1 MAEEYLA
8 KQLAALKGKQGLI
21 SDIKASLAKVNKK
34 VIKIFKDKEMKKP
47 KVSLQILIDKYLLK
61 LNAGD
66 VDLNLRRAKLREAKR
81 KKRELEAK
89 LLSVT
94 ESIDNLDI
102 INEIPTKMKINLQDS
117 QVRHEF
123 FEEEKQKARQQQKKA
138 QEYYQEQKRRKE
150 KIKEHLVEIDEE
162 IKQERN
168 LKQEQKKLQ
177 IQEKKQQYEDQL
189 QKMHEK
195 AEARKKELEDLKSY
209 NVTLKKIKAEKPLF
223 VKLSEKYWKDIEM
236 PELEKR
242 KAELSKKRMM
252 NSISQNQIIDHAK
265 WYETIKLDHKKK
277 FEKDSQS
284 KSIDNK
290 LKSSDSAFTFW
301 KQKYIEEERRIR
313 EEQKRMQNE
322 RLKMI
327 EKKTTYAKLVKQMY
341 LPSIDEEKKKELEK
355 RKEKLLLEHKSPI
368 KTNEKSPIKTMEKS
382 PKNAEWVPHK
392 FKPNPLAP
400 KEKVKREAKITDYLE
415 KQRKIRED
423 AEKEQREAGVEDD
436 LVKFELDNEFER
448 LPESEKIK
456 SLKSKAKKFEKE
468 LKKREIAMLTNA
480 GTEKGLKYSDDINE
494 MLLSSIKTKLAILEK
509 SKE

>member
-21 SDIKASLAKVNKK
+21 ADIKASLAKSSKK
-34 VIKIFKDKEMKKP
+34 VIGIFKDKEMKKP
-47 KVSLQILIDKYLLK
+47 KVSLQTLIDKYLLK

-89 LLSVT
+89 LFSVT
-94 ESIDNLDI
+94 ESIDNLDKM
-102 INEIPTKMKINLQDS
+102 NEIPTKIKISLQDS

-123 FEEEKQKARQQQKKA
+123 FEEEKQKAKHQQKKA

-150 KIKEHLVEIDEE
+150 KIQEHLNEIDQE
-162 IKQERN
+162 IQQERN

-177 IQEKKQQYEDQL
+177 IQEKKHQYEEQL

-195 AEARKKELEDLKSY
+195 AEARKKELENLKSY
-209 NVTLKKIKAEKPLF
+209 NVTLKKVSEQKPLF
-223 VKLSEKYWKDIEM
+223 VKLSEQYWKDIEM

-252 NSISQNQIIDHAK
+252 NSMSQKQITDHAK
-265 WYETIKLDHKKK
+265 WYETIKLSHKKK

-301 KQKYIEEERRIR
+301 KQKYIEEERHLR

-368 KTNEKSPIKTMEKS
+368 KTLEKSPENS
-382 PKNAEWVPHK
+382 EWVPHK
-392 FKPNPLAP
+392 FKPNSLAP
-400 KEKVKREAKITDYLE
+400 KEKPKREAKIIDYLE

-423 AEKEQREAGVEDD
+423 TEKEQREAGIEDN
-436 LVKFELDNEFER
+436 LAKFELDDEFER

-468 LKKREIAMLTNA
+468 LKKREIAMMTNA
-480 GTEKGLKYSDDINE
+480 GTAKGLKYSDDINE